1 MNIHHGPIAVP
12 LGRPHPLRYAKR
24 RLSSLIVSGAALA
37 GIVSA
42 AAAESAG
49 LGHEVAFTVGL
60 GTFLVLSLGL
70 TAAESRG
77 LHAPNRR
84 QAASGPSS
92 TQLGRDA
99 EKVVGRVTGA
109 RT

>member
-1 MNIHHGPIAVP
+1 MNIHHGRIGVSV
-12 LGRPHPLRYAKR
+12 RPHPVGYAKR

-42 AAAESAG
+42 AAAEAAG

-70 TAAESRG
+70 TAVESRG
-77 LHAPNRR
+77 LYAPNRR

>member
-77 LHAPNRR
+77 LYAPNPR
-84 QAASGPSS
+84 QAASGPRS